1 MLITRLRVCTVLVV
15 SLMMLICGTT
25 MTTSAASLTGE
36 KGTRITKQQSK
47 QQRKEVKGL
56 LKRAK
61 VQYKGEH
68 YKDVISLC
76 KQALNANIENG
87 KGLNKKALKLKE
99 KAEAK
104 LNKIKEQTRK
114 EEAKN
119 RELEKRKKEKV
130 KQELI
135 ESLMNQA
142 RQKMKSN
149 EYDFV
154 IALCNEVLKIDDSEI
169 KTVKL
174 KEKAKTA
181 LKEKGE
187 EKRQRQEQE
196 ARINKERAIKSYL
209 DQAKAEYKNRNYKKA
224 GKAAEQVLRIDRNN
238 KKAKAIWTKADAK
251 LEGISR
257 KEEKEARK
265 IKIRTLKNELKLAW
279 EQRKYKEVVEI
290 CNLLHENAPRDNMA
304 TKYKRKAKD
313 NLAKQMV
320 EKRLKAST
328 EEKEEKQRDLDG
340 YVTEAIEKYKNKDYA
355 GARDAAK
362 KALEI
367 DKDNDIAL
375 PIYIKASR
383 RADMAGPGVAKEKDT
398 TGAISISKPK
408 KDKVL
413 QEETEGKEDKLGFK
427 KEDIRDAQKDVLSEN
442 ADIKAKIKQIDDS
455 GQLQAPAPPTSVAR
469 PDMGRWTGLIDE
481 VDQAKTKVS
490 KPEFDLTVEKLEKRV
505 SLRCMDVELQ
515 KLLETLL
522 SDEFVLVFGEG
533 VAAKK
538 PISINVKE
546 QPLGSVLTS
555 VVTPLGYSWKVRR
568 DKIVVFAFDTKT
580 FRIVLP
586 SLVHGFLNEISNETE
601 TKETE
606 SGGGGGGDTTK
617 TKAKIGAT
625 ITVQTKVED
634 MSVWDEID
642 ANLKSF
648 ISEKGKYIVNKGA
661 GLIIVKDYGY
671 ILDNIAQYITNVN
684 RELSRQ
690 VLLEVKLIDVTLSH
704 TKETGIDWGA
714 ITKRFSLI
722 GLGNLQISGNFTDS
736 ISNGFIL
743 SAEGPNVG
751 SGERRRGIQ
760 TLIKLLEEQGEV
772 SVLSQPK
779 QMVLN
784 NQPAVIQVGRIV
796 TYIASSTRSVTDTGE
811 SYTVETSDVQEGIT
825 MFVVARIN
833 ENGELYVNISPVLT
847 TIEQIRQIQ
856 MGGTTIEA
864 PEQTIRAM
872 TTTVRIRNGDTIIL
886 GGLISKNKKYT
897 DQSVPFFNRIPFI
910 GKAFG
915 YTERDVTRS
924 ELVIMITPIIVS

>member
-1 MLITRLRVCTVLVV
+1 MLITRSRVFTVLVV
-15 SLMMLICGTT
+15 SLMMLTCGTT
-25 MTTSAASLTGE
+25 MTTSAESLTKKNE
-36 KGTRITKQQSK
+36 TRITKQQN
-47 QQRKEVKGL
+47 KEIKGL
-56 LKRAK
+56 IKRAK

-68 YKDVISLC
+68 YENVVDLC
-76 KQALNANIENG
+76 KQVLNTNLENG
-87 KGLNKKALKLKE
+87 KALNKKALKLKV

-104 LNKIKEQTRK
+104 LNKIKEQAKK
-114 EEAKN
+114 EAAKN
-119 RELEKRKKEKV
+119 KEAEKQKKEKA
-130 KQELI
+130 KQALI
-135 ESLMNQA
+135 ENLMNQA

-154 IALCNEVLKIDDSEI
+154 IALCDEVLKIDDSEI
-169 KTVKL
+169 ETVKL

-181 LKEKGE
+181 LKEKKE
-187 EKRQRQEQE
+187 EERQRQEQE
-196 ARINKERAIKSYL
+196 TKINKERAIRSYL
-209 DQAKAEYKNRNYKKA
+209 DQAKAEYKNKNYKKA
-224 GKAAEQVLRIDRNN
+224 ERAAEHVLQIDRSN
-238 KKAKAIWTKADAK
+238 KKAKSIWTKSDSR
-251 LEGISR
+251 LEDISG
-257 KEEKEARK
+257 KEEKEASR
-265 IKIRTLKNELKLAW
+265 IKIRTLKSELKLAW
-279 EQRKYKEVVEI
+279 EQKKYKEVVEI
-290 CNLLHENAPRDNMA
+290 CNLLHENVPGDSMA
-304 TKYKRKAKD
+304 TKYERKAKD

-320 EKRLKAST
+320 AKRLMAST
-328 EEKEEKQRDLDG
+328 EEKEEKQRELDG
-340 YVTEAIEKYKNKDYA
+340 YVTEAIEKYKKKDYA

-367 DKDNDIAL
+367 DKDNDIVL
-375 PIYIKASR
+375 PIYIKANR
-383 RADMAGPGVAKEKDT
+383 RADMAGPGVVKEKDT
-398 TGAISISKPK
+398 TGAVPVSKPK
-408 KDKVL
+408 KDKAMR
-413 QEETEGKEDKLGFK
+413 EEIEGKEDKLEFK
-427 KEDIRDAQKDVLSEN
+427 KEDIKDAQSDALSEN
-442 ADIKAKIKQIDDS
+442 ADIKAKIKEIDDS
-455 GQLQAPAPPTSVAR
+455 GQLQAPAPPTSVKR
-469 PDMGRWTGLIDE
+469 PDMDRWTGLIDE
-481 VDQAKTKVS
+481 VDQAKTEVS
-490 KPEFDLTVEKLEKRV
+490 KPEFNITVEKLEKSV

-522 SDEFVLVFGEG
+522 SDEFVLVLGEG
-533 VAAKK
+533 VSTKK
-538 PISINVKE
+538 LISINVKE

-580 FRIVLP
+580 FRVVLP
-586 SLVHGFLNEISNETE
+586 SLAHGFINKISNETE

-606 SGGGGGGDTTK
+606 SGSGSETTK

-625 ITVQTKVED
+625 ITVQTEVED

-690 VLLEVKLIDVTLSH
+690 VLLEVKLIDVSLSH

-714 ITKRFSLI
+714 ITKKVSAL
-722 GLGNLQISGNFTDS
+722 GVGNLTISGNFTDAV
-736 ISNGFIL
+736 SNGFVL
-743 SAEGPNVG
+743 NAQGPNAG
-751 SGERRRGIQ
+751 SGDSRRGIQ

-772 SVLSQPK
+772 SILSQPK

-811 SYTVETSDVQEGIT
+811 SYTIETSDVQEGIT

-833 ENGELYVNISPVLT
+833 ESGEIYVNISPVLT

-886 GGLISKNKKYT
+886 GGLISKDKKYT

>member
-1 MLITRLRVCTVLVV
+1 LLIDP
-15 SLMMLICGTT
+15 
-25 MTTSAASLTGE
+25 E
-36 KGTRITKQQSK
+36 
-47 QQRKEVKGL
+47 
-56 LKRAK
+56 
-61 VQYKGEH
+61 
-68 YKDVISLC
+68 
-76 KQALNANIENG
+76 
-87 KGLNKKALKLKE
+87 NKKALKLKE
-99 KAEAK
+99 KAENK

-119 RELEKRKKEKV
+119 RELEKRKKEEA
-130 KQELI
+130 KQALI
-135 ESLMNQA
+135 ESLTNQV
-142 RQKMKSN
+142 RQKTKSK
-149 EYDFV
+149 EYDFA
-154 IALCNEVLKIDDSEI
+154 IALCDEVLKIDESVI
-169 KTVKL
+169 KVIKL
-174 KEKAKTA
+174 RNRAKTA
-181 LKEKGE
+181 LAKKEK
-187 EKRQRQEQE
+187 EKREKDR
-196 ARINKERAIKSYL
+196 ERAEIERKRQIWSYL
-209 DQAKAEYKNRNYKKA
+209 EEAKAEYKNKNYKKA
-224 GKAAEQVLRIDRNN
+224 RRAAAKVFRLDVEN
-238 KKAKAIWTKADAK
+238 KKAKKIWEKADAK
-251 LEGISR
+251 LNNLL
-257 KEEKEARK
+257 KEEEKRARK
-265 IKIRTLKNELKLAW
+265 IKLKTLREELKLAW
-279 EQRKYKEVVEI
+279 EQNKYKEVVEI
-290 CNLLHENAPRDNMA
+290 CNLLHENVPGDSMA
-304 TKYKRKAKD
+304 TKYERKAKD
-313 NLAKQMV
+313 KLA
-320 EKRLKAST
+320 EKEVRERLKKSAEQ
-328 EEKEEKQRDLDG
+328 EEIRKRQLDG
-340 YVTEAIEKYKNKDYA
+340 YVVEALEEYEKKHYA
-355 GARDAAK
+355 KARDAAN
-362 KALEI
+362 KALEL
-367 DKDNDIAL
+367 DRDNKIAL
-375 PIYIKASR
+375 RISIKASR
-383 RADMAGPGVAKEKDT
+383 RADMAGPGAIKEKDT

-408 KDKVL
+408 KDKAL
-413 QEETEGKEDKLGFK
+413 RGETEGKEDKLGFK
-427 KEDIRDAQKDVLSEN
+427 KEDIRDAQKDALSEN
-442 ADIKAKIKQIDDS
+442 VDIKAKIKEIDDS
-455 GQLQAPAPPTSVAR
+455 GQPQAPAPPTSVAR
-469 PDMGRWTGLIDE
+469 PDMDRWTGLIDE
-481 VDQAKTKVS
+481 IEQAKTEVS

-515 KLLETLL
+515 RLLETLL

-533 VAAKK
+533 VGTKK

-555 VVTPLGYSWKVRR
+555 IVTPLGYSWKVRR

-606 SGGGGGGDTTK
+606 SGGEGGGETTK

-690 VLLEVKLIDVTLSH
+690 VLLEVKLVDVTLSH

-811 SYTVETSDVQEGIT
+811 SYTIETSDVQEGIT

-910 GKAFG
+910 GKVFG

>member
-1 MLITRLRVCTVLVV
+1 
-15 SLMMLICGTT
+15 
-25 MTTSAASLTGE
+25 MTTSAASLTGSSPE
-36 KGTRITKQQSK
+36 IKKSQDKQVQSILKVAKRCYKEGDYSRTKSLCD
-47 QQRKEVKGL
+47 KGL
-56 LKRAK
+56 LIDP
-61 VQYKGEH
+61 E
-68 YKDVISLC
+68 
-76 KQALNANIENG
+76 
-87 KGLNKKALKLKE
+87 NKKALKLKE
-99 KAEAK
+99 KAEIK
-104 LNKIKEQTRK
+104 LNKIKEQTKK

-119 RELEKRKKEKV
+119 REFERRKKEKA

-135 ESLMNQA
+135 ENLMNQA

-149 EYDFV
+149 EYDFA
-154 IALCNEVLKIDDSEI
+154 IALCDEVLKIDDSEI

-181 LKEKGE
+181 LKEKRE
-187 EKRQRQEQE
+187 EERQRQEQE
-196 ARINKERAIKSYL
+196 AKINKERAIRSYL
-209 DQAKAEYKNRNYKKA
+209 DQAKAEYKNRNYKEA
-224 GKAAEQVLRIDRNN
+224 GKAAEQVLRIDRSN
-238 KKAKAIWTKADAK
+238 KKAKLIWEKTDSR
-251 LEGISR
+251 LEDISR

-265 IKIRTLKNELKLAW
+265 IKIKTLKNELKLAW
-279 EQRKYKEVVEI
+279 EQKKYKEVVEI
-290 CNLLHENAPRDNMA
+290 CNLLHENAPEAGMA

-320 EKRLKAST
+320 AKRLKASA
-328 EEKEEKQRDLDG
+328 EEKEKKQRELDG

-355 GARDAAK
+355 GARDAAN
-362 KALEI
+362 KALEL
-367 DKDNDIAL
+367 DRDNKIAL
-375 PIYIKASR
+375 RISIKASR
-383 RADMAGPGVAKEKDT
+383 RADMAGPGAIKEKDT

-408 KDKVL
+408 KDNAL
-413 QEETEGKEDKLGFK
+413 REEIEGKEDKLEFK
-427 KEDIRDAQKDVLSEN
+427 KEDIRDAQKDALSEN
-442 ADIKAKIKQIDDS
+442 ADIKAKIKEINDS

-481 VDQAKTKVS
+481 VDQAKTEVS

-533 VAAKK
+533 VGTKK

-586 SLVHGFLNEISNETE
+586 SLVHGFLNKISNETE

-606 SGGGGGGDTTK
+606 SGEAGGETTK

-690 VLLEVKLIDVTLSH
+690 VLLEVKLVDVTLSH

-714 ITKRFSLI
+714 ITKKVSAL
-722 GLGNLQISGNFTDS
+722 GVGNLTVSGNFTDAV
-736 ISNGFIL
+736 SNGFVL
-743 SAEGPNVG
+743 NAQGPNAG
-751 SGERRRGIQ
+751 SGERRRGIK

-784 NQPAVIQVGRIV
+784 NQPAVIQVGRVV

-811 SYTVETSDVQEGIT
+811 SYTIETSDVQEGIT
-825 MFVVARIN
+825 MFVVTRIN
-833 ENGELYVNISPVLT
+833 ESGELYVNISPVLT

>member
-1 MLITRLRVCTVLVV
+1 M
-15 SLMMLICGTT
+15 
-25 MTTSAASLTGE
+25 
-36 KGTRITKQQSK
+36 
-47 QQRKEVKGL
+47 
-56 LKRAK
+56 
-61 VQYKGEH
+61 
-68 YKDVISLC
+68 
-76 KQALNANIENG
+76 
-87 KGLNKKALKLKE
+87 
-99 KAEAK
+99 
-104 LNKIKEQTRK
+104 
-114 EEAKN
+114 
-119 RELEKRKKEKV
+119 RE
-130 KQELI
+130 
-135 ESLMNQA
+135 
-142 RQKMKSN
+142 
-149 EYDFV
+149 
-154 IALCNEVLKIDDSEI
+154 
-169 KTVKL
+169 
-174 KEKAKTA
+174 
-181 LKEKGE
+181 G
-187 EKRQRQEQE
+187 
-196 ARINKERAIKSYL
+196 
-209 DQAKAEYKNRNYKKA
+209 
-224 GKAAEQVLRIDRNN
+224 
-238 KKAKAIWTKADAK
+238 
-251 LEGISR
+251 
-257 KEEKEARK
+257 
-265 IKIRTLKNELKLAW
+265 
-279 EQRKYKEVVEI
+279 
-290 CNLLHENAPRDNMA
+290 
-304 TKYKRKAKD
+304 
-313 NLAKQMV
+313 
-320 EKRLKAST
+320 
-328 EEKEEKQRDLDG
+328 
-340 YVTEAIEKYKNKDYA
+340 
-355 GARDAAK
+355 
-362 KALEI
+362 
-367 DKDNDIAL
+367 
-375 PIYIKASR
+375 
-383 RADMAGPGVAKEKDT
+383 
-398 TGAISISKPK
+398 
-408 KDKVL
+408 
-413 QEETEGKEDKLGFK
+413 TEGKEDKLGFK
-427 KEDIRDAQKDVLSEN
+427 KEDIRDAQKDALSEN

-481 VDQAKTKVS
+481 VDQAKTDVS

-515 KLLETLL
+515 RLLETLL

-533 VAAKK
+533 VGTKK

-555 VVTPLGYSWKVRR
+555 IVTPLGYSWKVRR

-606 SGGGGGGDTTK
+606 SGGEGGDTTK

-704 TKETGIDWGA
+704 TKETGIDWAA
-714 ITKRFSLI
+714 ITKKVSAL
-722 GLGNLQISGNFTDS
+722 GVGNLTVSGNFTDAV
-736 ISNGFIL
+736 SNGFVL
-743 SAEGPNVG
+743 NAQGPNAG
-751 SGERRRGIQ
+751 SGDSRRGIQ